1 MQSMLKLV
9 LMVFCLLTMPCSIA
23 AELVGV
29 TALGGKVEML
39 APAGFGPMPNAM
51 LEIKYPS
58 SRRPTEVLS
67 NETGAVSIAFNHTQD
82 AMLPGQVREAHIA
95 ISAMFHNL
103 YPSAQWVRDEVVQQ
117 NGRDFMVLELVT
129 PALDTQI
136 HNIIYGTSVDGR
148 FLLVSFNTTVELS
161 AQWLPLGKQMMVSLS
176 IKE

>member
-1 MQSMLKLV
+1 
-9 LMVFCLLTMPCSIA
+9 
-23 AELVGV
+23 
-29 TALGGKVEML
+29 ML